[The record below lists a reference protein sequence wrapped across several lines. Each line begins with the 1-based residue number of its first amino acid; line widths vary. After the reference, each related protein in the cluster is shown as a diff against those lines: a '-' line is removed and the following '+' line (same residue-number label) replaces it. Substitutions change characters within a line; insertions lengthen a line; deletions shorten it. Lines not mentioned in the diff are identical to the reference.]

1 MKRPPSPKIEPHAL
15 SRVELGLVAKALS
28 DPIRLEMVAIM
39 AQVRGSCCLPDPAS
53 RGVPGPTEPRGI
65 CVCELQDRLGLS
77 QSKVSYHLRV
87 LREAGLIDLETRG
100 KWAFYSLREERLRGL
115 VDAVGRWLEP

>member
-1 MKRPPSPKIEPHAL
+1 MKKPSLPSVEPHVL

-28 DPIRLEMVAIM
+28 DPIRLEMADIM
-39 AQVRGSCCLPDPAS
+39 AQMRGSCCLPDPTS
-53 RGVPGPTEPRGI
+53 RGVPGLNEPHGI

-87 LREAGLIDLETRG
+87 LREAGLIRVETRG

-115 VDAVGRWLEP
+115 THAVDRWIEP